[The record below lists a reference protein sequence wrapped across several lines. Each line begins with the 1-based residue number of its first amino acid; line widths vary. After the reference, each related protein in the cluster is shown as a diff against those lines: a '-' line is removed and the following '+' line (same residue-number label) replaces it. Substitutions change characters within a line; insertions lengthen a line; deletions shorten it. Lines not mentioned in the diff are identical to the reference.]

1 MGHGWIRVS
10 GRPGPARARSGVNS
24 ALTGHDGA
32 IGAPPYG
39 RPGAKYRY
47 EAANSKVQGCPRIRQ
62 PRIRVSGRRGPARAR
77 SGVNGALT
85 GPSELPHT
93 PTGVPAPNTDPNR
106 LNARSGLVR
115 PMWRTRLV
123 HIHRSLPSHGSY
135 CECRFWHAQ
144 SQHSTPDAPS
154 APVNPVYPTPHT
166 VLLVALK
173 GLDCGSRIADIHSAV
188 YECDLGVWEPYAWSR
203 VLRR

>member
-1 MGHGWIRVS
+1 MTGPSELPRTGVPAPNLDTR
-10 GRPGPARARSGVNS
+10 RPAARFS
-24 ALTGHDGA
+24 
-32 IGAPPYG
+32 
-39 RPGAKYRY
+39 
-47 EAANSKVQGCPRIRQ
+47 QGCPRIRQ
-62 PRIRVSGRRGPARAR
+62 PRIRPNGRLGPARAR

-123 HIHRSLPSHGSY
+123 HIYSLPSHGSY
-135 CECRFWHAQ
+135 CECRFGPAQ
-144 SQHSTPDAPS
+144 SQHTTPDAPS
-154 APVNPVYPTPHT
+154 APVNRVYPTPHT